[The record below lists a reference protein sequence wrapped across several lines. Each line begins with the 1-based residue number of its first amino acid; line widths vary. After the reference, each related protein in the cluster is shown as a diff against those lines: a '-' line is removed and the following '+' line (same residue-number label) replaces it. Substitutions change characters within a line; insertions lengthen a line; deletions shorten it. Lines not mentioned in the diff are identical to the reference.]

1 MIQFNL
7 IKTRHAKCGC
17 LPGHEE
23 LEAEEGIFGA
33 VMSQGPRGC
42 PGGDPQPGDGSR
54 DPRGPRLVVGVSG
67 AEVSPGGVDSAGWT
81 EGETAS

>member
-23 LEAEEGIFGA
+23 LEAEEGLFGA
-33 VMSQGPRGC
+33 VMIQGPRGC
-42 PGGDPQPGDGSR
+42 PGGDPQPGEGSR
-54 DPRGPRLVVGVSG
+54 DPRAPLGLLLRVLVVGVSG
-67 AEVSPGGVDSAGWT
+67 AEVPSRRC
-81 EGETAS
+81 